1 MAETDNKKYITNRW
15 QITATDRR
23 IIQLDTTEE
32 RDDIVMDTI
41 QVKKFT
47 RNWCILVGTICLII
61 GLIIGTVI
69 GRAWGFTSSKASP
82 GLSYEAGYTI
92 EDTEITSSIYDNYW
106 NYIPT
111 AYINV
116 GDLGPDALLYKISD
130 KVARNNL
137 DTERFYTGDDGYM
150 HYSDDN
156 VDETLVGVDL
166 STFQGDIDW
175 ETLSANKDVDFVML
189 RVGYRGYT
197 EGGLMLDSSFEDN
210 KAAVIKHKVPTGL
223 YFFTQAITYD
233 EGVE

>member
-111 AYINV
+111 AY
-116 GDLGPDALLYKISD
+116 P
-130 KVARNNL
+130 
-137 DTERFYTGDDGYM
+137 
-150 HYSDDN
+150 
-156 VDETLVGVDL
+156 
-166 STFQGDIDW
+166 
-175 ETLSANKDVDFVML
+175 
-189 RVGYRGYT
+189 
-197 EGGLMLDSSFEDN
+197 
-210 KAAVIKHKVPTGL
+210 
-223 YFFTQAITYD
+223 
-233 EGVE
+233 